1 MESCIS
7 LSKMVYAHAGIQ
19 SYHSLWTRSR
29 QDVDRSL
36 ASSNVNNTFMPSAPE
51 LRHKASTIPQSGYYR
66 KDSNKKKWSITIM
79 QKWNGPFHR
88 CNGAAARYHRQW
100 TKTGLTPG
108 FTSTLLF
115 NTHRTFKHIHDATC
129 NTQKTHV
136 MRKPVRGHG
145 TNKDNVKT
153 LTLRLRWLLGAGG
166 CGRTRREVRKNICA
180 VWG

>member
-1 MESCIS
+1 MLGNPIG
-7 LSKMVYAHAGIQ
+7 H
-19 SYHSLWTRSR
+19 
-29 QDVDRSL
+29 
-36 ASSNVNNTFMPSAPE
+36 
-51 LRHKASTIPQSGYYR
+51 
-66 KDSNKKKWSITIM
+66 
-79 QKWNGPFHR
+79 

-100 TKTGLTPG
+100 TQTGLTPG

-153 LTLRLRWLLGAGG
+153 LALRLRWLPGAGG
-166 CGRTRREVRKNICA
+166 CGRTRREVQKNICA